1 MKKTYI
7 LQLLAA
13 FVLAACTAPTADS
26 YLDFLYDNLSLPD
39 RTDYSREYY
48 ADQVKLALQARNEM
62 PWGSSV
68 PEREFRHFVL
78 PPRVNNEDLDTCRA
92 VFFRQLKPRLQGLSM
107 QEAILE
113 VNHWCHEHVT
123 YRPTNARTLSPLATL
138 RTAYGR
144 CGEESVFLV
153 AALRSVGIPARQVYT
168 PRWAHTDDN
177 HAWVEAWA
185 DGRWWFLGACEP
197 EPILNMGWFN
207 ESASRGMLM
216 HTRVF
221 GNYDGPEEVVSRQ
234 YGLTEINVIENY
246 APCRRLTVEV
256 LDSLNRPVPDATVEF
271 KVYNYA
277 EFYSVARKQTDAA
290 GRASL
295 TAGLGDMLVWATAPA
310 SPSTSSASPSTS
322 PLSPSAS
329 PSASPS
335 SSSTST
341 SASPLSSP
349 ASPSATPYLLAFQH
363 VSFARDSVVILHLR
377 SAAIE
382 LSEALP
388 LTGEREEGLCIT
400 PPPAST
406 SLPAV
411 APELREENNRRLAR
425 EDSIRH
431 AYEATMPDQRSR
443 GNHAVIKA
451 FLDSAATLGHSTLA
465 ESLLTV
471 LPDKDLQDITLDV
484 LLDNLPSSPSSSS
497 SPSVPSASPVDG
509 GPSAVAPSASP
520 ASVPSAPSSFGIAC
534 GDFVAALPASVAHPY
549 LLSPRVERERLTAY
563 KAPLRAA
570 LSGFDV
576 HRLIAWTRDSLRIID
591 DQNPQHLRMQPLGV
605 FRSRTAD
612 PLGRDIF
619 FVAACRSLGIPAR
632 INEIN
637 GKVQYYDKE
646 WTDVTFD
653 TPSVSS
659 TDGEV
664 GKHLHTGTLHLTY
677 TPTPHLPDP
686 KYYTH
691 FTLSRLDE
699 QNQLQLLTYPEEA
712 TFLNTF
718 AARNPNKDAEA
729 ATDGEGVA
737 LDAGTYLL
745 TTGVRLAD
753 GSVRAHLQFFDIQP
767 GATTTLPL
775 VLRTAADAIAVIG
788 SFNAENLYLPLT
800 PLSSPSAQE
809 ATADEPP
816 STGPDNPATP
826 TASPASTP
834 TASPAS
840 TPSASPASTPS
851 ASPASPPSASP
862 ASPPSASPVDGGP
875 SAVAPASA
883 ARGVSLL
890 STCGRGY
897 YCLGLIAPNQEP
909 TNHALRDIAL
919 VRRDFEQW
927 GRKLVLL
934 FDSPASAARF
944 NFAEFSPQSG
954 NALPSTTVWGC
965 DIDGTIR
972 QEVIE
977 QLHLSSSA
985 LPIFL
990 ICDSFNRVVFV
1001 QQGYTIGLGEQL
1013 MKVIHQL

>member
-1 MKKTYI
+1 MKKTSI
-7 LQLLAA
+7 LLLLAA
-13 FVLAACTAPTADS
+13 LVLAACTAPTADS

-48 ADQVKLALQARNEM
+48 ADQVNLALQARKEM

-92 VFFRQLKPRLQGLSM
+92 VFFRELKPRLQGLSM

-246 APCRRLTVEV
+246 APTRRLTVEV
-256 LDSLNRPVPDATVEF
+256 LDSLDRPVPDATVEF

-295 TAGLGDMLVWATAPA
+295 TAGLGDMLIWATAPA
-310 SPSTSSASPSTS
+310 SPSTTSASTSTSPLSSPASPSTS
-322 PLSPSAS
+322 PS
-329 PSASPS
+329 
-335 SSSTST
+335 
-341 SASPLSSP
+341 
-349 ASPSATPYLLAFQH
+349 SPSATPYLLAFKH
-363 VSFARDSVVILHLR
+363 VSFARDSVVTLHLR

-388 LTGEREEGLCIT
+388 LTEERAEGLCIT

-431 AYEATMPDQRSR
+431 AYEATMTDQRSR

-484 LLDNLPSSPSSSS
+484 LLDNLPSSPSSAS
-497 SPSVPSASPVDG
+497 SPSASSA
-509 GPSAVAPSASP
+509 
-520 ASVPSAPSSFGIAC
+520 FGIAC

-549 LLSPRVERERLTAY
+549 LLSPRIERERLTAY

-570 LSGFDV
+570 LNGFDV
-576 HRLIAWTRDSLRIID
+576 RRLIAWTRDSLSIID

-612 PLGRDIF
+612 RLGRDIF
-619 FVAACRSLGIPAR
+619 FVAACRSIGIPAR

-637 GKVQYYDKE
+637 GKVQYYE
-646 WTDVTFD
+646 TNWTDVTFD
-653 TPSVSS
+653 TPSASAP
-659 TDGEV
+659 DGEV

-677 TPTPHLPDP
+677 TPTSHLPDP
-686 KYYTH
+686 KYYIH

-718 AARNPNKDAEA
+718 AAHQQGTEA
-729 ATDGEGVA
+729 GEGVT

-753 GSVRAHLQFFDIQP
+753 GSVHAHLQFFVIQP

-775 VLRTAADAIAVIG
+775 TLRTAADAVAVIG
-788 SFNAENLYLPLT
+788 SLNAENLYQPLPVNGTLY
-800 PLSSPSAQE
+800 PASDPADGSSSAASNPADGAPSSIASSP
-809 ATADEPP
+809 
-816 STGPDNPATP
+816 
-826 TASPASTP
+826 
-834 TASPAS
+834 
-840 TPSASPASTPS
+840 
-851 ASPASPPSASP
+851 
-862 ASPPSASPVDGGP
+862 DGEVG
-875 SAVAPASA
+875 
-883 ARGVSLL
+883 RGLSLL

-919 VRRDFEQW
+919 VRSDFEQW

-944 NFAEFSPQSG
+944 NFTEFSPQSG

-977 QLHLSSSA
+977 QLHLPSSA

-1013 MKVIHQL
+1013 LKVIHQL

>member
-1 MKKTYI
+1 MKKTAALI
-7 LQLLAA
+7 LLAA
-13 FVLAACTAPTADS
+13 LVLAACTSPSVET

-39 RTDYSREYY
+39 RTDYSRKYY
-48 ADQVKLALQARNEM
+48 TNQVNLALQARAEM
-62 PWGSSV
+62 PWGNSV

-92 VFFRQLKPRLQGLSM
+92 VFFRELKPRLLGLSM

-113 VNHWCHEHVT
+113 VNHWCHEHIT

-246 APCRRLTVEV
+246 APTRRLTVEV
-256 LDSLNRPVPDATVEF
+256 LDSLDRPVPDATVEF

-277 EFYSVARKQTDAA
+277 EFYSVARKQTDAS
-290 GRASL
+290 GRATL
-295 TAGLGDMLVWATAPA
+295 TAGLGDMLVWATVPA
-310 SPSTSSASPSTS
+310 SPS
-322 PLSPSAS
+322 
-329 PSASPS
+329 
-335 SSSTST
+335 
-341 SASPLSSP
+341 
-349 ASPSATPYLLAFQH
+349 LLAFQQ
-363 VSFARDSVVILHLR
+363 VSFARDSLVTLHLR
-377 SAAIE
+377 CAAIE
-382 LSEALP
+382 RSEALT
-388 LTGEREEGLCIT
+388 LQGEGLDIT
-400 PPPAST
+400 PPAVSAN
-406 SLPAV
+406 LPSV
-411 APELREENNRRLAR
+411 TPEQREKNNRRLAL

-431 AYEATMPDQRSR
+431 AYEATMTDQRSR
-443 GNHAVIKA
+443 GNHSVITA
-451 FLDSAATLGHSTLA
+451 FLDSAAALGHTTLA
-465 ESLLTV
+465 QSLLTV

-484 LLDNLPSSPSSSS
+484 LLDNLPSPSP
-497 SPSVPSASPVDG
+497 PSAS
-509 GPSAVAPSASP
+509 
-520 ASVPSAPSSFGIAC
+520 SSGSAC
-534 GDFVAALPASVAHPY
+534 GGFPAASALPASVAHPY
-549 LLSPRVERERLTAY
+549 LLSPRIERERLTAY

-570 LSGFDV
+570 LNGFDV
-576 HRLIAWTRDSLRIID
+576 HRLIAWTRDSLSILD

-612 PLGRDIF
+612 RLGRDIF
-619 FVAACRSLGIPAR
+619 FVAACRSIGIPAR

-637 GKVQYYDKE
+637 GKVQYYE
-646 WTDVTFD
+646 TTWTDVAFD
-653 TPSVSS
+653 SPSASAP
-659 TDGEV
+659 DGEV
-664 GKHLHTGTLHLTY
+664 GKSLPTGTLHLTY
-677 TPTPHLPDP
+677 TPTSHLPDP
-686 KYYTH
+686 KYYIH

-712 TFLNTF
+712 TFQNTF
-718 AARNPNKDAEA
+718 AAHQQSTEA
-729 ATDGEGVA
+729 GEGVT

-753 GSVRAHLQFFDIQP
+753 GSVRAHLQFFVIQP

-775 VLRTAADAIAVIG
+775 TLRTAADAVAVIG
-788 SFNAENLYLPLT
+788 SLNAENLYQPL
-800 PLSSPSAQE
+800 
-809 ATADEPP
+809 
-816 STGPDNPATP
+816 
-826 TASPASTP
+826 
-834 TASPAS
+834 
-840 TPSASPASTPS
+840 
-851 ASPASPPSASP
+851 
-862 ASPPSASPVDGGP
+862 PVDGTLPPAADPADGSSSAASNPADGSSSVASNPADGAP
-875 SAVAPASA
+875 SAITSSPDGEVG
-883 ARGVSLL
+883 RGLSLL

-919 VRRDFEQW
+919 VRSDFEQW

-944 NFAEFSPQSG
+944 NFTEFSPQSG

-977 QLHLSSSA
+977 QLHLPSSA

-1013 MKVIHQL
+1013 LKVIHQL

>member
-1 MKKTYI
+1 LQGLSQFLQSLYLSTYQKVMKKTAA
-7 LQLLAA
+7 LFLLAA
-13 FVLAACTAPTADS
+13 LVLAACTSPSVET

-39 RTDYSREYY
+39 RTDYSRKYY
-48 ADQVKLALQARNEM
+48 TNQVNLALQARAEM
-62 PWGSSV
+62 PWGNSV

-92 VFFRQLKPRLQGLSM
+92 VFFRELKPRLQGLSM

-153 AALRSVGIPARQVYT
+153 AVLRSVGIPARQVYT

-197 EPILNMGWFN
+197 EPVLNMGWFN

-221 GNYDGPEEVVSRQ
+221 GNYDGPEEVVSQQ

-246 APCRRLTVEV
+246 APTRRLTVQV
-256 LDSLNRPVPDATVEF
+256 LDSLERPVPDATVEF

-277 EFYSVARKQTDAA
+277 EFYTVARKQTDAS
-290 GRASL
+290 GLASL
-295 TAGLGDMLVWATAPA
+295 TAGLGDMLVWATSPAPSLSH
-310 SPSTSSASPSTS
+310 SP
-322 PLSPSAS
+322 
-329 PSASPS
+329 SPS
-335 SSSTST
+335 SSSPDSVCGGF
-341 SASPLSSP
+341 P
-349 ASPSATPYLLAFQH
+349 AAISPSLLAFRQ
-363 VSFARDSVVILHLR
+363 VSFARDSLVTLHLR
-377 SAAIE
+377 RTAIE
-382 LSEALP
+382 RSEALP
-388 LTGEREEGLCIT
+388 PTGGVREGPFDIT
-400 PPPAST
+400 PPAVSAN
-406 SLPAV
+406 LPTV
-411 APELREENNRRLAR
+411 TPKQREENNRRLAL

-431 AYEATMPDQRSR
+431 AYEATMTDLRSR
-443 GNHAVIKA
+443 GNHAVITA
-451 FLDSAATLGHSTLA
+451 FLDSAAALGQQALA
-465 ESLLTV
+465 ESLLAI

-484 LLDNLPSSPSSSS
+484 LLDNLPSPSPLSASSSGS
-497 SPSVPSASPVDG
+497 
-509 GPSAVAPSASP
+509 
-520 ASVPSAPSSFGIAC
+520 AC
-534 GDFVAALPASVAHPY
+534 GGFAAASALPTSVAHPY
-549 LLSPRVERERLTAY
+549 LLSPRIERERLTAY

-570 LSGFDV
+570 FAGFDV
-576 HRLIAWTRDSLRIID
+576 HRLIAWTRDSLSIID
-591 DQNPQHLRMQPLGV
+591 DQNPQRLRMQPLGV
-605 FRSRTAD
+605 FRTHTAD
-612 PLGRDIF
+612 RLGRDIF
-619 FVAACRSLGIPAR
+619 FAAACRSIGIPAR

-637 GKVQYYDKE
+637 GKVQYYDTT

-653 TPSVSS
+653 TPSASAP
-659 TDGEV
+659 DGEV
-664 GKHLHTGTLHLTY
+664 GKGIPSGTLLLTY
-677 TPTPHLPDP
+677 VPTSHIPDP

-699 QNQLQLLTYPEEA
+699 QNRLQLLTYPEEA
-712 TFLNTF
+712 TFQNTF
-718 AARNPNKDAEA
+718 AAHQQGTETGSLA
-729 ATDGEGVA
+729 EGVT

-753 GSVRAHLQFFDIQP
+753 GSVRAHLQFFNIQP
-767 GATTTLPL
+767 DATTTLPL
-775 VLRTAADAIAVIG
+775 TLRSTTDAVAVIG
-788 SFNAENLYLPLT
+788 SLNAENLYQPLT
-800 PLSSPSAQE
+800 PASVSSTPLATSA
-809 ATADEPP
+809 
-816 STGPDNPATP
+816 STS
-826 TASPASTP
+826 SPAS
-834 TASPAS
+834 
-840 TPSASPASTPS
+840 
-851 ASPASPPSASP
+851 
-862 ASPPSASPVDGGP
+862 SPVDGSP
-875 SAVAPASA
+875 SAVISSPDEEV
-883 ARGVSLL
+883 ARGLSLL

-919 VRRDFEQW
+919 VRSDFEQW

-944 NFAEFSPQSG
+944 NFAEFSPQAG

-965 DIDGTIR
+965 DIEGTIQ

-1013 MKVIHQL
+1013 LKVIHQL